1 MKHQM
6 ILLIQILGDHETL
19 DDTNETLDDTINS
32 RYEVTM
38 KYLMILL
45 IQDMR

>member
-6 ILLIQILGDHETL
+6 ILLIQILGDH
-19 DDTNETLDDTINS
+19 ETLDDTINS

-45 IQDMR
+45 IQDMRLP